1 MKIGFLYLLIVC
13 IAPNT
18 MKKQLVDLEY
28 LRLNYEKALGNKE
41 LCRTMIEVLSTK
53 KNEPVYLAY
62 LSGLQTLWANHTINP
77 IAKLG
82 TFKKGRMNLERA
94 VKMAPNNLEIRFIR
108 LSVQRNAPRFLG
120 YYENLETDEKFI
132 KQHQS
137 KISSA
142 SLLRMINKL

>member
-1 MKIGFLYLLIVC
+1 MKMIFLYLLLIC

-18 MKKQLVDLEY
+18 MNNQPIDLEY

-41 LCRTMIEVLSTK
+41 LCRSMMEALSTK
-53 KNEPVYLAY
+53 KDEPVYLAY
-62 LSGLQTLWANHTINP
+62 LSGLQALWANHTINP
-77 IAKLG
+77 ISKLG
-82 TFKKGRMNLERA
+82 TFRKGRMNLERA

-120 YYENLETDEKFI
+120 YYDNLKTDEEFL

-137 KISSA
+137 NISSA